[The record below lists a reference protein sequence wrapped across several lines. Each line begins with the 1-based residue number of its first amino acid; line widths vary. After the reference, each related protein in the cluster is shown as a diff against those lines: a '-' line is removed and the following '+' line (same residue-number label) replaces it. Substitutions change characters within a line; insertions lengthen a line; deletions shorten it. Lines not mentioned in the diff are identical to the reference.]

1 MGTASVLIYI
11 TVALLVLLLI
21 SQSPQKSGKQKS
33 DKDGKVNFKEF
44 FHGLFDLVR
53 NYDEEDH
60 NATYQSDD
68 LMEAPAKTL
77 FAQLDKDV
85 ISIKWGYCEDDDDD
99 EQEDDHGYVA
109 QEMEAIRNEIAQ
121 SLMSA
126 RGTRN
131 S

>member
-1 MGTASVLIYI
+1 MYENHQRIL
-11 TVALLVLLLI
+11 LLLI
-21 SQSPQKSGKQKS
+21 SQSPQKTGKQKL

-77 FAQLDKDV
+77 FAQLDKD
-85 ISIKWGYCEDDDDD
+85 G
-99 EQEDDHGYVA
+99 G
-109 QEMEAIRNEIAQ
+109 
-121 SLMSA
+121 
-126 RGTRN
+126 
-131 S
+131 